1 MIEKNTEM
9 RIPEFELAKEHVSLR
24 LVNRKTNEEKLK
36 KMPHICRSDM
46 AIIFCLIWN
55 MEENRQ
61 LSMEIHDNMAEHWN
75 LTVSGL
81 FELALKNSPQLL
93 PVKCRMLKQVIAEEL
108 LKTVGDSA
116 GIDLDAIEEDTT
128 GREPYVLTNQMG
140 LYGAAVILYPDVL
153 NRIAQKWESNLL
165 ILPSSV
171 HETILMRYIEDA
183 DMESVRDMVVDINQT
198 KVEAED
204 VLSDQIYI
212 FCRKDGVLRIVGN
225 ENQVESDKENE

>member
-1 MIEKNTEM
+1 MTEKNTEM

-24 LVNRKTNEEKLK
+24 LVNRAANEEKLK
-36 KMPHICRSDM
+36 KMPHICKADM
-46 AIIFCLIWN
+46 AIIFCLVWN

-61 LSMEIHDNMAEHWN
+61 LSAEINNNMAEHWK
-75 LTVSGL
+75 LTVSEL

-93 PVKCRMLKQVIAEEL
+93 PVKCRTLRKVLAEEM
-108 LKTVGDSA
+108 LKTVGNPA
-116 GIDLDAIEEDTT
+116 EIDLDAMEEDTT

-153 NRIAQKWESNLL
+153 NRIALEWDSDLL

-183 DMESVRDMVVDINQT
+183 DMESVRDMVVDINRT

-204 VLSDQIYI
+204 VLSNQIYI
-212 FCRKDGVLRIVGN
+212 FCRKDGVIRIVGN
-225 ENQVESDKENE
+225 ENQVECDKENE